1 MALNKSSLLD
11 SSMSSTGTETGDTV
25 KPINKTRS
33 ISSASLSYKGTKKEQ
48 PKEIKFKNDILRSDT
63 TSVSSMYIH
72 GASIKTVSTD
82 KDRIPRKDKNK
93 LRNFDHSE

>member
-48 PKEIKFKNDILRSDT
+48 PK
-63 TSVSSMYIH
+63 
-72 GASIKTVSTD
+72 
-82 KDRIPRKDKNK
+82 
-93 LRNFDHSE
+93 